1 MNNIIAIEKL
11 YSMNYG
17 VANMMKK
24 IENNSEV
31 TK

>member
-17 VANMMKK
+17 VANMIKK
-24 IENNSEV
+24 IENISI
-31 TK
+31 